1 MNRKRLTHTAQHHA
15 GAFPSAGK
23 TGPPRYI
30 GGCPRKMLDTL
41 SEVNIGAMVLGAM
54 QSMQI
59 K

>member
-1 MNRKRLTHTAQHHA
+1 
-15 GAFPSAGK
+15 
-23 TGPPRYI
+23 
-30 GGCPRKMLDTL
+30 MLDTL